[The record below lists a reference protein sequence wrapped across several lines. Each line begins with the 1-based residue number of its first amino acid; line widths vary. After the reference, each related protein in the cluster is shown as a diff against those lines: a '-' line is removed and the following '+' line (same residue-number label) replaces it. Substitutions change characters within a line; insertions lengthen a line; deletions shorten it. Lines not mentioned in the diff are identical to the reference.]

1 MGDTD
6 MSMPDT
12 INSSITKGD
21 LIEFEAT
28 IKKVVDDAKN
38 SGVQKEYLQLLER
51 IVDALTDIRLVVEF
65 DHEQRIRALEE
76 YIQSNF

>member
-1 MGDTD
+1 MGATR
-6 MSMPDT
+6 SNMPDT

>member
-1 MGDTD
+1 MGGVCLT
-6 MSMPDT
+6 MPDT
-12 INSSITKGD
+12 MHSSITKGD

-51 IVDALTDIRLVVEF
+51 IVDALTDIRLIVEF